1 MLIKLNYQSDFRT
14 RLSTLS
20 TLSTTMTRRLD
31 YTYYSLLSSLSSLT
45 STISSLSSLSAQT
58 SVLQTHFTSSSSS
71 LTSEITSQ
79 IASSSNSF
87 DAQARRIYQLETRIK
102 EGRRKVA
109 RLGERLDGVRDN
121 VERSSLRDRE
131 TRRIVGRRWKM
142 LWGFLGFLTGLFV
155 ILATT
160 RQWRRNAYAIRD
172 GVVHS
177 VDRTEEVFEEV
188 VGLRENGQQKRE
200 SRRDDEGVRPGA
212 KTRIGAQET
221 TATSSVVDADVILR
235 LFDEL

>member
-1 MLIKLNYQSDFRT
+1 M
-14 RLSTLS
+14 
-20 TLSTTMTRRLD
+20 
-31 YTYYSLLSSLSSLT
+31 
-45 STISSLSSLSAQT
+45 
-58 SVLQTHFTSSSSS
+58 
-71 LTSEITSQ
+71 
-79 IASSSNSF
+79 
-87 DAQARRIYQLETRIK
+87 
-102 EGRRKVA
+102 A

-131 TRRIVGRRWKM
+131 TRRMVGRRWKM

-160 RQWRRNAYAIRD
+160 RQWRRNEYAIRD
-172 GVVHS
+172 EVVHS
-177 VDRTEEVFEEV
+177 VNRTEEVFREV
-188 VGLRENGQQKRE
+188 VGFRENGQQEGE
-200 SRRDDEGVRPGA
+200 SRRDDEGVRPVA

>member
-1 MLIKLNYQSDFRT
+1 M
-14 RLSTLS
+14 
-20 TLSTTMTRRLD
+20 
-31 YTYYSLLSSLSSLT
+31 
-45 STISSLSSLSAQT
+45 
-58 SVLQTHFTSSSSS
+58 
-71 LTSEITSQ
+71 
-79 IASSSNSF
+79 
-87 DAQARRIYQLETRIK
+87 
-102 EGRRKVA
+102 G

-160 RQWRRNAYAIRD
+160 RQWRRNEYAMRD

-177 VDRTEEVFEEV
+177 VNPKEEMSEKV
-188 VGLRENGQQKRE
+188 VGFRGNGQQKRE

-212 KTRIGAQET
+212 KTRIGAKET
-221 TATSSVVDADVILR
+221 TATRPAVDADVILR